1 MTSFAELANRI
12 GQLVEQP
19 QYRNWLRAIQVMA
32 GVGFVVV
39 LLLLPGIEGRYAQRE
54 LAAQD
59 ALQTIQGDLAELE
72 RLKER
77 PLPPKLSGTVLK
89 ETVAASLAGARSAF
103 SVDLVDSDRVRVRGS
118 GDFDVLARWLGDLQR
133 NHRLDVVTL
142 AVTRSGAVV
151 TLDVT
156 LAVSR
161 E

>member
-12 GQLVEQP
+12 AQLVEQP
-19 QYRNWLRAIQVMA
+19 QFRYWLKAIQVLA
-32 GVGFVVV
+32 ALGFVAM
-39 LLLLPGIEGRYAQRE
+39 LLVLPGIEDRYAQRE

-59 ALQTIQGDLAELE
+59 ALQAIQGDLAELE

-77 PLPPKLSGTVLK
+77 PLPPKLSDAVLK

-118 GDFDVLARWLGDLQR
+118 GDFDALVRWLGDLQR

-142 AVTRSGAVV
+142 AATRSGAAV

>member
-1 MTSFAELANRI
+1 MTSFAILANRI

-19 QYRNWLRAIQVMA
+19 QYRYWLKVIQV
-32 GVGFVVV
+32 VVV
-39 LLLLPGIEGRYAQRE
+39 LAFVAVLMVLPGIENRYAQRE

-59 ALQTIQGDLAELE
+59 ALQAIQADLDELE

-77 PLPPKLSGTVLK
+77 PLPTKLSGAVLK

-118 GDFDVLARWLGDLQR
+118 GDFDLLIRWLADLQR

-142 AVTRSGAVV
+142 TVTRSGAVV
-151 TLDVT
+151 TLDLT